1 VVDQYPV
8 LCSNRVD
15 AIPLEKDIEM
25 DGRERRLQPRV
36 EVRWPVTLL
45 TSEGS
50 VQGET
55 RDISMQG
62 AFIYC
67 DKSLPLSERFVLSV
81 KAPAASML
89 LSQYFIP
96 TPAKTV
102 ALLDT
107 AAKRGRLSSAMRKVI
122 VFLRLPLR

>member
-81 KAPAASML
+81 KAPAASMQVMAQVVWA
-89 LSQYFIP
+89 SNSSSDKKNEPAGIGVRFIW
-96 TPAKTV
+96 
-102 ALLDT
+102 
-107 AAKRGRLSSAMRKVI
+107 S
-122 VFLRLPLR
+122 